1 MEVKVSKVKELNN
14 GSYLIEF
21 HKPIEIGIDMHID
34 KETEE
39 IYYEAYIVE
48 ARFINGYDC
57 TKEGAVDNL
66 TTSLFGDIIFL
77 INKKEDQLHILAK
90 KKKEFLQENIK
101 TYKELSKVKG

>member
-14 GSYLIEF
+14 GSYFIEF

-39 IYYEAYIVE
+39 TYYEAYIVD
-48 ARFINGYDC
+48 APFINGYDW
-57 TKEGAVDNL
+57 TEDGAIDDL
-66 TTSLFGDIIFL
+66 TTSLFGDIIFFL
-77 INKKEDQLHILAK
+77 HKEKDQLHILAQ